1 MQGRSIVRNLFTRA
15 PLWLLV
21 ALGVVLGGSML
32 PSAVAQD
39 AEPAPVAAGEE
50 AEGDVTTI
58 STPEMSFLELLEKGG
73 LKFMIPIGLC
83 SLIGLSII
91 IERFI
96 ALRRSVIV
104 PPTFMNGLKGV
115 FRTKDDMPQALEYC
129 RNDASPVARI
139 MAVGIRKLPQG
150 EEAVEQAVEDA
161 GANEVSKL
169 RRNLRMLY
177 GVSAV
182 TPMLGLLG
190 TVWGMIEAFQVV
202 EAVGVGRAS
211 MLAKGIYEALV
222 TTFAGLTVAIPC
234 LVAYYFFLGRI
245 DRIVS
250 EMNDSTEEFIEHFI
264 SGKKIA
270 PAASGGTST
279 DEGETPDDAKLAFT

>member
-1 MQGRSIVRNLFTRA
+1 MKQPGPTRIPRWFLIA
-15 PLWLLV
+15 LVLPLALVGLLREV
-21 ALGVVLGGSML
+21 Q
-32 PSAVAQD
+32 AQD
-39 AEPAPVAAGEE
+39 QAPPPQPAAVDASDDVA
-50 AEGDVTTI
+50 VI
-58 STPEMSFLELLEKGG
+58 QTPEMSFLELLEKGG

-83 SLIGLSII
+83 SLLGLSII
-91 IERFI
+91 IERLI
-96 ALRRSVIV
+96 SLRRSVIV
-104 PPTFMNGLKGV
+104 PPRFMDGLKQV
-115 FRTKDDMPQALEYC
+115 FRSRDDAEQALTYC

-150 EEAVEQAVEDA
+150 EEAVEQAIEDA

-250 EMNDSTEEFIEHFI
+250 QMNDISEEFIEHFI
-264 SGKKIA
+264 VGRSN
-270 PAASGGTST
+270 AAKPSTST
-279 DEGETPDDAKLAFT
+279 GEAATADAKLAFS